1 MNPEIQD
8 LQDQINRLKADIDN
22 LTKAFYQNN
31 FSSHQD
37 FNKSSAF
44 NYRLKVPHYDTLP
57 STNNVGEVLESGG
70 KLYISTAV
78 DTWTIVGTQTA

>member
-1 MNPEIQD
+1 MNPQQ
-8 LQDQINRLKADIDN
+8 LQEQIDKLKNQMDD
-22 LTKAFYQNN
+22 LTKQFYLNN

-44 NYRLKVPHYDTLP
+44 NYRLKVPHYASAP
-57 STNNVGEVLESGG
+57 STQNVGELIEVGG

-78 DTWTIVGTQTA
+78 DTYTLVGSQV